1 MPLPNVTAPAID
13 PTRPIFSTFRVSSGF
28 GRFAGPEGLQ
38 ALCYPQALV
47 EDRFFSLIRTSIP
60 GPVDYPVGP
69 DSYGFVG
76 GLHHFAFA
84 RDWATSARGLW
95 SVITEAVR

>member
-1 MPLPNVTAPAID
+1 MVTSPTID
-13 PTRPIFSTFRVSSGF
+13 HHHPVSCVSLLTSGF

-60 GPVDYPVGP
+60 APVDYPVGP
-69 DSYGFVG
+69 ESYGFVG

-84 RDWATSARGLW
+84 RDLATRARGLW
-95 SVITEAVR
+95 SVIIEAVR